1 MNDSPYIIRNYQAED
16 FHSLIRINMAAE
28 KEAPAGRCV
37 SPQAVAEHMNRPGYN
52 PQRDLFIVET
62 AGSLAGFLDL
72 TPELEIRR
80 AILDCW
86 IQPEHR
92 RKGLGRELLSRAMRR
107 AAKLELKVVQAHVAA
122 ENTAAGNTLSGL
134 GFKYVRRFL
143 EMKLDM
149 ARVDWQGADRTA
161 LSCRYLQRGEEDKL
175 ALLQNR
181 CFAGSWGYNPN
192 TTATITYRLNLN
204 HIPSQD
210 VLLIYDDDNAIGYC
224 WTELK
229 DEEDKSG
236 RISMI
241 GTEPDYRGRG
251 LGKRVLLTSLTYLK
265 NKGVTVV
272 ELTVD
277 SENKAAY
284 NLYRSIGFTVVSST
298 LWYEKA
304 VSQDTGAR

>member
-28 KEAPAGRCV
+28 KEVPAGRYV
-37 SPQAVAEHMNRPGYN
+37 SPQAVAEHMNRPSYD
-52 PQRDLFIVET
+52 PQQNLFIVET
-62 AGSLAGFLDL
+62 AGYLAGFLDL

-86 IQPEHR
+86 IQSEHR
-92 RKGLGRELLSRAMRR
+92 RKGLGRELLSKAMRR
-107 AAKLELKVVQAHVAA
+107 AAELGLTTVQISMAE
-122 ENTAAGNTLSGL
+122 ENTTARSALSKL
-134 GFKYVRRFL
+134 GFQCIRRFL

-149 ARVDWQGADRTA
+149 ARVDWQRAERTA

-192 TTATITYRLNLN
+192 TAATITYRLNLS
-204 HIPSQD
+204 HTSPQD
-210 VLLIYDDDNAIGYC
+210 VVLTCDGDNAIGYC
-224 WTELK
+224 WTEIK

-236 RISMI
+236 RISMM
-241 GTEPDYRGRG
+241 GTEPDYRDRG
-251 LGKRVLLTSLTYLK
+251 LGKRVLLAGLTYLK
-265 NKGVTVV
+265 DKGVTVV

-284 NLYRSIGFTVVSST
+284 NLYRFIGFTVVSST
-298 LWYEKA
+298 LCYEKA
-304 VSQDTGAR
+304 ISQDTEVR